1 MEKEEGRRG
10 KGPSSK
16 VLNSCL
22 ACPISFPAS
31 RMGEEASRN
40 RKEQRGGGSSN
51 SLRLHPVARGPF
63 ASGNEGCREVGRE
76 VVKGC
81 WV

>member
-1 MEKEEGRRG
+1 MEKEERG

-16 VLNSCL
+16 VLNSCF
-22 ACPISFPAS
+22 ACPVSFLAS
-31 RMGEEASRN
+31 LMGEEDSRN
-40 RKEQRGGGSSN
+40 RKEQRGRGSSN
-51 SLRLHPVARGPF
+51 SLRLYPVARGPF
-63 ASGNEGCREVGRE
+63 ASVNGGCREVGRE